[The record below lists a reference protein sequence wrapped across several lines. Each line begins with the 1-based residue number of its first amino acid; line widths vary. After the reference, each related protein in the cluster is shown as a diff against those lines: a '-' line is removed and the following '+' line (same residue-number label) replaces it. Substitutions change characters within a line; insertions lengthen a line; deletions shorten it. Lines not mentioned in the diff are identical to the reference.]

1 MNIPAVKEIK
11 IKKNKGI
18 IILFSNGHIPMLT
31 FSELEIEKNI
41 TKKNK
46 MINNNLEKSFINIMF
61 ILNEELRN

>member
-1 MNIPAVKEIK
+1 MNIPAVTEIK

-18 IILFSNGHIPMLT
+18 IILFSNGQIPMLT